1 LTTSGTSATRR
12 SPSAV
17 SFGTP
22 IFMRKNHPTRT
33 GATDIA
39 AEPGGLDAAI

>member
-1 LTTSGTSATRR
+1 LRRATTSGTSATRR

-22 IFMRKNHPTRT
+22 ILIGRETV
-33 GATDIA
+33 
-39 AEPGGLDAAI
+39 